1 MDETWRDIL
10 GYEGLYQISDLGNVR
25 SLDRKKRNGKDG
37 KGFYILKGRVLTLVN
52 SKKGYKVVT
61 LYKDGKQK
69 VKEVHR
75 LIAEAFIPNEE
86 NKPQV
91 NHINGDKT
99 DNSLNNLEWVTV
111 SENIQH
117 AFDNGLVNIKNI
129 SGEKNSQSKLKYD
142 DVKYIRRVFIK
153 RDRVY
158 GASALAR
165 KYGVSH
171 QNILNI
177 VNNKNWTS
185 LSDEENTN

>member
-1 MDETWRDIL
+1 MSAVPR
-10 GYEGLYQISDLGNVR
+10 
-25 SLDRKKRNGKDG
+25 
-37 KGFYILKGRVLTLVN
+37 
-52 SKKGYKVVT
+52 YKYVT

-75 LIAEAFIPNEE
+75 LIAEAFIPNEA

-129 SGEKNSQSKLKYD
+129 SGEKNSQSKLKCD

-158 GASALAR
+158 
-165 KYGVSH
+165 
-171 QNILNI
+171 
-177 VNNKNWTS
+177 
-185 LSDEENTN
+185 